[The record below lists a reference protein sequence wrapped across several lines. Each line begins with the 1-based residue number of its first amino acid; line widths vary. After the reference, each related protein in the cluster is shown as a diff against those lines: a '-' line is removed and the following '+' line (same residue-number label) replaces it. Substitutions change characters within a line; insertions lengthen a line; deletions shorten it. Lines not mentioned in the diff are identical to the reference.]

1 MGEMLIAYIIWVACA
16 MIFVVI
22 GLYDICNAD
31 KGKVFGFY
39 NMGPPPKAENL
50 TDVIAYNRA
59 LGKLLIGAG
68 VVFALIGLPLLF
80 DSNAGIIVLV
90 SMLGS
95 VAWVIGMVLVYELKI
110 MKKYRRKGR

>member
-16 MIFVVI
+16 MIFVAI

-50 TDVIAYNRA
+50 TDVVAYNRA

-80 DSNAGIIVLV
+80 DSNVGIIVLV

-95 VAWVIGMVLVYELKI
+95 VAWVIGMVLVYELGI
-110 MKKYRRKGR
+110 LKKYRKKR

>member
-1 MGEMLIAYIIWVACA
+1 MGEILIAYIIWADCA

-50 TDVIAYNRA
+50 TNVIAYNRA

-80 DSNAGIIVLV
+80 DSNVGIIVLV